1 MIAGFMIGY
10 QAVLGGGGV
19 NLHLCHLHFI
29 VPMLLFLPFPP
40 RLMIHGSHVKTKPIG
55 RPAAGP
61 LLGLINNAKKRQP
74 VSLFE
79 TRPVFVLAGPS
90 NRRLEVCTSSAG

>member
-1 MIAGFMIGY
+1 MIAGFMIGC
-10 QAVLGGGGV
+10 QAVLLGRGGEP
-19 NLHLCHLHFI
+19 LCHLHFI

-55 RPAAGP
+55 RPGAGP

-79 TRPVFVLAGPS
+79 TMPVFVLAGPS